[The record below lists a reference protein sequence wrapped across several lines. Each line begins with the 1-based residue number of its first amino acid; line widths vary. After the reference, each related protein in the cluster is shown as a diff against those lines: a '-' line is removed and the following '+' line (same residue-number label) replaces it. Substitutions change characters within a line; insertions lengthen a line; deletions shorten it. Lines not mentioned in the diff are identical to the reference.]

1 MNCTYQSKFSTIVYT
16 YVRDDKRDNI
26 RSYTLKPRYNKPQYS
41 EFRDIVN
48 KIQLPFSGFTKH
60 ITFYTVNYSI

>member
-48 KIQLPFSGFTKH
+48 KTQLPF
-60 ITFYTVNYSI
+60 